1 MSTTLLQEAEASLIK
16 SFDSHHSEDFRNQD
30 GYTILRDLTLTGKI
44 PYRVGQYVRVHTWKY
59 AIILNTLYHDKI
71 ASLEEITTIEKYT
84 EIGEFSNWE
93 IGKIGEIRIILVF

>member
-44 PYRVGQYVRVHTWKY
+44 PYRVGQYVRVHT
-59 AIILNTLYHDKI
+59 
-71 ASLEEITTIEKYT
+71 
-84 EIGEFSNWE
+84 
-93 IGKIGEIRIILVF
+93 